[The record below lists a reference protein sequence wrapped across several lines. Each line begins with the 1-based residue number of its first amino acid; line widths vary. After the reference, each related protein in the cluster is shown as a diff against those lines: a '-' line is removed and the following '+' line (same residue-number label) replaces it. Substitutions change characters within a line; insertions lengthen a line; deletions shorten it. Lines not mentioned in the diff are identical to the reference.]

1 MIDVNLCSECGV
13 PEPFSESQVWL
24 DNGDVVQKLNPN
36 ARVGFIESQGL
47 DPLFQN
53 MTEIIGV
60 SIQHLIVNITA
71 RMTEMYTSRLI
82 PSGVSDMVIAGEI
95 IPTDFIEP
103 LMAYCHTVGYG
114 KYEVMQHRYQNDEDD
129 YLKVRILKPF
139 SIAMAAGALAGALS
153 ALVGGEHKVV
163 YEEVEPELYEF
174 TTSWT
179 EYPKGLKERLELISY
194 YHQEGNIHLDLCTKC
209 GAPRA
214 FSKYHWNLG
223 EGIIMNESM
232 ARRMVILAPESLDR
246 LFEELEV
253 ELGETIPEIVVE
265 AQRLFVKTGFY
276 SLGEIQREEDL
287 RLHLALRGLGNL
299 REMKLDPG
307 GLLMQVDN
315 AAAYLLTVGMAQGLF
330 ETAWGLNSSV
340 TWEISK
346 KGNLVLKV
354 LPR

>member
-1 MIDVNLCSECGV
+1 MIEVNICPECGV

-24 DNGDVVQKLNPN
+24 DNGDIVQKLNPN

-60 SIQHLIVNITA
+60 SIEHLIVNITA
-71 RMTEMYTSRLI
+71 RMTEMYMTRLI
-82 PSGVSDMVIAGEI
+82 PSGVREMVIAKEMK
-95 IPTDFIEP
+95 PTDFIEP

-114 KYEVMQHRYQNDEDD
+114 KYEVMGHRYENNEDD

-139 SIAMAAGALAGALS
+139 SIAIAAGAIAGALAS
-153 ALVGGEHKVV
+153 LVGGEHKVI

-174 TTSWT
+174 TTTWT
-179 EYPKGLKERLELISY
+179 EYPEGLKERLELLPY
-194 YHQEGNIHLDLCTKC
+194 YHQEGNIHLDLCAKC
-209 GAPRA
+209 GIPRA

-232 ARRMVILAPESLDR
+232 GRRMVILAPESLDR

-265 AQRLFVKTGFY
+265 AQKLFIKTGFY
-276 SLGEIQREEDL
+276 SLEEIQREEDL

-299 REMKLDPG
+299 REMKLDSH
-307 GLLMQVDN
+307 GLLMKVDN

-330 ETAWGLNSSV
+330 EMAYGSDSSV
-340 TWEISK
+340 IWEISK
-346 KGNLVLKV
+346 KGNLMLEVM
-354 LPR
+354 PR